1 MSLAEFLGRLTSS
14 LDAAGVPYM
23 VCGSVAS
30 FFHGVPRTT
39 QDLDL
44 VVELGVKDLP
54 RLLEHF
60 PDTDFYVS
68 EHAARDAA
76 RFRRQFN
83 IIDLNTAWKADLIVK
98 KPRRFSKT
106 EFDRR
111 ERVHMMGSDVWVAS
125 AEDTILAKLEWSK
138 DSRSDRQMNDARGIV
153 SVQGDQLDLQYLRE
167 WAAHLEVKDRLTELL
182 ESIPTD

>member
-1 MSLAEFLGRLTSS
+1 MSLAEFLGRLTGA
-14 LDAAGVPYM
+14 LDAADVPYM

-44 VVELGVKDLP
+44 VVELRVSDLP

-98 KPRRFSKT
+98 KPRAFSKM
-106 EFDRR
+106 EFERR
-111 ERVHMMGSDVWVAS
+111 IRVQMMGSDVWVAS

-138 DSRSDRQMNDARGIV
+138 DSRSDRQLNDARGIV
-153 SVQGDQLDLQYLRE
+153 SVQGDRLDQDYLTA
-167 WAAHLEVKDRLTELL
+167 WAAELGVTERLADLL
-182 ESIPTD
+182 KSDA